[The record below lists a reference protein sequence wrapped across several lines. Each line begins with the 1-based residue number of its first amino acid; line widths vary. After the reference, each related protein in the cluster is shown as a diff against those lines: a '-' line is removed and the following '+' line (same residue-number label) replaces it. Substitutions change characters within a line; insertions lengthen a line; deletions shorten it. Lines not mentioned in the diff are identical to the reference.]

1 MKAKRDEGELSN
13 TMNGFIEALYRSEYK
28 KLYTLAFRIVKKT
41 EAADDLVHDAFCLA
55 TFHQAKLI
63 NHPNPEGW
71 LANVVKNL
79 ALNEIRRA
87 ENCLTVPLEQ
97 ALSSASLK
105 LDTSLSELFPQ
116 NLPAQDQQI
125 LLWKFE
131 EQIPYHEIALRLNI
145 SETGARSRVAR
156 AVARCR
162 LLMNNTDFLD

>member
-1 MKAKRDEGELSN
+1 MDKLACVISN
-13 TMNGFIEALYRSEYK
+13 YIETLYKSEYK
-28 KLYTLAFRIVKKT
+28 KLYTLAYRIVKDPETAK
-41 EAADDLVHDAFCLA
+41 DLIHDAFCLA

-63 NHPNPEGW
+63 NHPSPEGW

-79 ALNEIRRA
+79 ALNDIRRA
-87 ENCLTVPLEQ
+87 ENRLTMPLQE
-97 ALSSASLK
+97 ALSSVAPNSE
-105 LDTSLSELFPQ
+105 TSLSELLPQ
-116 NLPAQDQQI
+116 KLPAPDQQI

-162 LLMNNTDFLD
+162 LHMNNTDFLD